1 MKTMARQTRASGSP
15 RKGERFSSVSPPQ
28 LQRSAFDR
36 SMSHKTTFD
45 SGLLI
50 PIFVDE
56 VLPGDTVNLRPAF
69 LARMATPLKP
79 FMDGL
84 HLDYQFFYVPLR
96 LVWTNFVRMM
106 GERPDP
112 ADHNDYTIPQM
123 TAPATVGHLIGS
135 LSDYLGLPTDVPD
148 YTHST
153 LFHRCYNLIFR
164 EWYRDENLTDPP
176 VVDLDDGPDT
186 VTDYVVLRRAKRKD
200 YFTGALLTSQ
210 KGATV
215 DLPLGSSAPL
225 GGHAKVE
232 PYTSAQQQFPTFDV
246 NTKTDLPL
254 TYEHASTSVEYAGDS
269 GADGFDLVWNTP
281 ALRATMVSAAPGS
294 QVPFADLANATAATI
309 NDMRVA
315 ITTQHLLERDAR
327 GGTRYREM
335 VLAHFGVQTDDIR
348 LLRPELLGTGTMT
361 IEANEITA
369 KNTNTDD
376 DLGDTGAFVKGTSV
390 GRGFVKSFREHGII
404 MGICSVRAELSY
416 QQGLHR
422 MFTRDTRLEF
432 YWPDLSGLGEQA
444 VESREIYTD
453 GTGSESAKTGD
464 FSVWGY
470 QPRYEEYRHRPS
482 IITGQFRST
491 ASTPLDIWHIAQEFA
506 TRPVLNN
513 AFIEENPPISRI
525 VVIPSEPEFLLDCF
539 FKITHVRAMPRFGT
553 PGLSRF

>member
-28 LQRSAFDR
+28 LQRSSFDR

-96 LVWTNFVRMM
+96 LVWDNFVRMM

-123 TAPATVGHLIGS
+123 VAPATVGHLIGS

-153 LFHRCYNLIFR
+153 LFHRAYNLIFR

-176 VVDLDDGPDT
+176 VVDKDDGPDT
-186 VTDYVVLRRAKRKD
+186 VTDYTILRRAKRKD
-200 YFTGALLTSQ
+200 YFTGALLTAQ
-210 KGATV
+210 KGTSV
-215 DLPLGSSAPL
+215 DLPLGTSAPL
-225 GGHAKVE
+225 GGHGLVQPWDSGA
-232 PYTSAQQQFPTFDV
+232 QFPTFDMAGNIRNLQSDGTAV
-246 NTKTDLPL
+246 VQWSASVTTD
-254 TYEHASTSVEYAGDS
+254 D
-269 GADGFDLVWNTP
+269 ADWEEP
-281 ALRATMVSAAPGS
+281 ALQTTMASAPSGKT
-294 QVPFADLANATAATI
+294 QPFADLSNATAATI

-491 ASTPLDIWHIAQEFA
+491 ATTSLDIWHIAQEFS

-513 AFIEENPPISRI
+513 AFIEENPPIARI
-525 VVIPSEPEFLLDCF
+525 VVIDTEPEFLLDCF

-553 PGLSRF
+553 PGLNRF

>member
-1 MKTMARQTRASGSP
+1 MARQTRASGSP

-28 LQRSAFDR
+28 LQRSGFDR

-56 VLPGDTVNLRPAF
+56 VLPGDTLNLRPAF

-96 LVWTNFVRMM
+96 LVWDNFVRMM

-123 TAPATVGHLIGS
+123 VAPASVGHLIGS

-148 YTHST
+148 YTHSA
-153 LFHRCYNLIFR
+153 LFHRAYNLIFR

-176 VVDLDDGPDT
+176 VVDKDDGPDT
-186 VTDYVVLRRAKRKD
+186 STDYTVLRRAKRKD
-200 YFTGALLTSQ
+200 YFTGALLTAQ
-210 KGATV
+210 KGASV
-215 DLPLGSSAPL
+215 DLPLGTTAPVIGFTKVVPTGTKIPLFDWGGGAQGDKIQKKAAGTNVIEAENTAGVGDMSWNDSLLIADHNL
-225 GGHAKVE
+225 GGSLA
-232 PYTSAQQQFPTFDV
+232 
-246 NTKTDLPL
+246 
-254 TYEHASTSVEYAGDS
+254 
-269 GADGFDLVWNTP
+269 
-281 ALRATMVSAAPGS
+281 
-294 QVPFADLANATAATI
+294 FADLSSATAATI

-390 GRGFVKSFREHGII
+390 GRGFVKSFKEHGIV

-432 YWPDLSGLGEQA
+432 YWPDLAALGEQA

-453 GTGSESAKTGD
+453 GTGDETLKTGD
-464 FSVWGY
+464 FSVWGF

-491 ASTPLDIWHIAQEFA
+491 ATTSLDIWHIAQEFS

-513 AFIEENPPISRI
+513 AFIEENPPIARI

-553 PGLSRF
+553 PGLNRF